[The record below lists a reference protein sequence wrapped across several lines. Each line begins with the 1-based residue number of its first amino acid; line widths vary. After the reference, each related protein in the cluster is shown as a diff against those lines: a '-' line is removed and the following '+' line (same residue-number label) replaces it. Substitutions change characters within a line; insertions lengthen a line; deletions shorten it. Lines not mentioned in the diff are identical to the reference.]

1 MAYKFTRICPVS
13 FLRSGLLLLCDDSNS
28 FMICCYIKR
37 SQYFLPIGDSA
48 ALAEAMSDAET
59 LQSFTELFHKANE

>member
-1 MAYKFTRICPVS
+1 
-13 FLRSGLLLLCDDSNS
+13 
-28 FMICCYIKR
+28 MICCYIKR